1 MLILHR
7 VPPGGH
13 RYYLAAVGS
22 GPGRG
27 EVPGTWLSVAPGMGP
42 DPGGPVTGPALRSI
56 LPSAAGR
63 VAAFD
68 ATFAAPKSIS
78 VLHGV
83 GSPEVRDQVQAA
95 HDEGVRAG
103 LTFLERYGCAVRSG
117 GSVVAAAGLTVAGF
131 RHRTSRA
138 LDPHLHTHAV
148 VANRVPAPED
158 GRPLALHSPLLYGSQ
173 RAAGAVYQAV
183 LRRRLTVT
191 LGLTWSVPVG
201 GRADAQVVPARVR
214 SGFSGRQRQVLAAGG
229 ADLGARGWAARTT
242 RPDREVLIDIEALR
256 AAWRERATSMGWAVP
271 ALGPG
276 RVPDMA
282 DAEVPVAD
290 RWTRADVM
298 VAVADRCRSGA
309 TLDELEA
316 ACDRVVGD
324 PRVVAVGTRG
334 WHAAPRFTTVAA
346 AARRAR
352 LAAGRRV
359 DGSPEALDRM
369 RRSTPGQMLLVTPDA
384 AAACAL
390 SARTGVAASAVDVAV
405 TATLTAA
412 DLVVLIRPERMVSL
426 ALERALR
433 GCRAT
438 VVEGVAPSRSDGL
451 SAGCGGPRIAS
462 IGPDRA
468 GLRDGV
474 GARAAAER
482 AIAAWVDARRH
493 GRSGLLVALPV
504 EVATMDDRA
513 RNALDA
519 AGLRGREVSGWAV
532 GDPVWFGAAR
542 PGLGLD
548 RHTLGDVTAVGPGQV
563 TVTVAGRALTVA
575 PGRLSG
581 ARRAHV
587 VPPVPSLLTTERDL
601 FVIGGWLPGAVRCRG
616 EIHRFPT
623 DPGRARSLDRSL
635 DHALDRSYGRG
646 L

>member
-1 MLILHR
+1 MKSNMLILHR

-13 RYYLAAVGS
+13 RYYLAAVGP

-27 EVPGTWLSVAPGMGP
+27 EVPGVWLSVAPGTGP
-42 DPGGPVTGPALRSI
+42 RTGDPVTGPALRSI
-56 LPSAAGR
+56 MPAAAGR

-78 VLHGV
+78 VLHGL
-83 GSPEVRDQVQAA
+83 GSPEVRAQVQAA

-103 LTFLERYGCAVRSG
+103 LTFLERHACAVRSG
-117 GSVVAAAGLTVAGF
+117 SSVVGAAGLTVAGF

-138 LDPHLHTHAV
+138 LDPHLHTHALV
-148 VANRVPAPED
+148 VNRVPAPDD

-183 LRRRLTVT
+183 LRQRLTT
-191 LGLTWSVPVG
+191 ALGLTWSVPVG

-214 SGFSGRQRQVLAAGG
+214 SGFSGRQRQVVAAGG
-229 ADLGARGWAARTT
+229 VDLAMRGWAARTT
-242 RPDREVLIDIEALR
+242 RPDRAVLIDIEAQR
-256 AAWRERATSMGWAVP
+256 AAWRERAASMGWEVP

-276 RVPDMA
+276 REPVVA
-282 DAEVPVAD
+282 CAEVPVAD

-324 PRVVAVGTRG
+324 PRVVAVGRPRG
-334 WHAAPRFTTVAA
+334 WHAAPRYTTVEA

-352 LAAGRRV
+352 LAVGRRV
-359 DGSPEALDRM
+359 DGRPEALDHL
-369 RRSTPGQMLLVTPDA
+369 RRSTPGRVLLVTPDA
-384 AAACAL
+384 AGAGAL
-390 SARTGVAASAVDVAV
+390 AARTGVPAAAVDVAV
-405 TATLTAA
+405 TATLAA
-412 DLVVLIRPERMVSL
+412 DDVVVLIRPERMASL

-438 VVEGVAPSRSDGL
+438 VVEGVAPSRSDG
-451 SAGCGGPRIAS
+451 AGPGVGGPW
-462 IGPDRA
+462 DA
-468 GLRDGV
+468 G
-474 GARAAAER
+474 GARAAADR

-493 GRSGLLVALPV
+493 GGSGLLVALPV
-504 EVATMDDRA
+504 EVATMNERA
-513 RNALDA
+513 RIALDA
-519 AGLRGREVSGWAV
+519 AGLRGREVGGWAV
-532 GDPVWFGAAR
+532 GDPVWFESAR

-548 RHTLGDVTAVGPGQV
+548 RRTLAEVTAVGPGRV
-563 TVTVAGRALTVA
+563 TLAVAGRALIVE
-575 PGRLSG
+575 PRRLAG
-581 ARRAHV
+581 ARRAHA
-587 VPPVPSLLTTERDL
+587 VPPLPSLLSTERDL
-601 FVIGGWLPGAVRCRG
+601 FVIGDWLPAAVRCRG

-623 DPGRARSLDRSL
+623 DPVRAR
-635 DHALDRSYGRG
+635 ALDRSYGRG